1 MSSFQKKERFIV
13 NLIFYG
19 LIGALLFVGAKYLL
33 PVLMPFLLALVV
45 TLLLQPL
52 IRLVAKNAPKFKRAV
67 ALLLCAVF
75 YIICAYLVVNF
86 GVQLFQKVGD
96 MIAHIPALYES
107 YIVPA
112 MWMIY
117 ARVNEFVENIDP
129 SLTKEIDAIFMDLL
143 QNMRLYITEYS
154 MKGVGLLT
162 NTLTMIPGLLLKVLI
177 TIVSTFFIVADYD
190 YLRKQAVRFIPQE
203 KRPTVETAIG
213 YVKNTIGKYVKS
225 YSLIFF
231 ITFFELAI
239 GFSLL
244 RVQNAMLL
252 GLLVAIFDILPIL
265 GTGGVLIPWALISAV
280 LGDKAFALGVFTL
293 YIIIIVVRNI
303 IEPRI
308 VGKQIGLHPLVTLVC
323 MFVGLKFFGV
333 IGLFG
338 FPIALS
344 VLVNMDRNNI
354 IHLFPPEE
362 AETTT
367 PDTINN

>member
-1 MSSFQKKERFIV
+1 M
-13 NLIFYG
+13 
-19 LIGALLFVGAKYLL
+19 
-33 PVLMPFLLALVV
+33 
-45 TLLLQPL
+45 
-52 IRLVAKNAPKFKRAV
+52 
-67 ALLLCAVF
+67 
-75 YIICAYLVVNF
+75 
-86 GVQLFQKVGD
+86 
-96 MIAHIPALYES
+96 
-107 YIVPA
+107 
-112 MWMIY
+112 
-117 ARVNEFVENIDP
+117 
-129 SLTKEIDAIFMDLL
+129 
-143 QNMRLYITEYS
+143 
-154 MKGVGLLT
+154 
-162 NTLTMIPGLLLKVLI
+162 
-177 TIVSTFFIVADYD
+177 
-190 YLRKQAVRFIPQE
+190 
-203 KRPTVETAIG
+203 ETAIG